1 MLGNS
6 LHPKITHSRFLVD
19 FTTSSAILRKIILT
33 TKKKTSIFFI
43 FPCFLFWISSKI
55 VTELR
60 QLAQRS
66 YDNYSNGVT
75 TDAVTELRQISLR
88 NRQSLWSGKLKH
100 LLPYSSSP
108 CKAIALTS
116 WTYRRLSYYWF
127 CLPGK
132 YKKKMLI
139 LAPWPKTYFMILCFI
154 PPKENMIIAQPY
166 KNSPMFIGN
175 LKLLCHFFCN
185 ITFHIRL
192 IEKTVCWLWWKHS
205 QNLARWWDRL
215 VFRQTHRFRFSVRC
229 MLKAMPD
236 SVYDGFYNVLNIW
249 KQSIQK
255 F

>member
-33 TKKKTSIFFI
+33 TKKKLLS
-43 FPCFLFWISSKI
+43 FLFSLVSSSEWISSKI

-66 YDNYSNGVT
+66 YDSYSNEDT
-75 TDAVTELRQISLR
+75 TVVVTELRQMPLR
-88 NRQSLWSGKLKH
+88 SYDRYRYGTGNLCEAVNSNTYFRTADL
-100 LLPYSSSP
+100 P

-127 CLPGK
+127 CLSGK

-185 ITFHIRL
+185 ITFLIRL
-192 IEKTVCWLWWKHS
+192 IEKTVCWLWVE
-205 QNLARWWDRL
+205 AFTEPCPMMR
-215 VFRQTHRFRFSVRC
+215 
-229 MLKAMPD
+229 
-236 SVYDGFYNVLNIW
+236 
-249 KQSIQK
+249 
-255 F
+255 